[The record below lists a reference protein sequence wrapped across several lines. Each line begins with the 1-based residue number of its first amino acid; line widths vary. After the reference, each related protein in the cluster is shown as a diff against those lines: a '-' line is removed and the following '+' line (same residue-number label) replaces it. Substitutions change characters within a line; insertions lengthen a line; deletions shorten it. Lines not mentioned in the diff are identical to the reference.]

1 VPADLGKLSSAPLS
15 GKIRIRC
22 VDSQGAAALTDEI
35 DAPYYADWV
44 QSAVTLKCQGFGDK
58 VRVTDAYVFPYN
70 GVNGLALDL
79 DFRAL
84 GTDPGQFSIISSNVT
99 ALQASGTLV
108 YTSTTTQPYSTNIFY
123 EPVPAEMLRTFE
135 TKP

>member
-1 VPADLGKLSSAPLS
+1 MTLSCP
-15 GKIRIRC
+15 
-22 VDSQGAAALTDEI
+22 
-35 DAPYYADWV
+35 
-44 QSAVTLKCQGFGDK
+44 GFGEK
-58 VRVTDAYVFPYN
+58 VRVTDPSLFPYN

-84 GTDPGQFSIISSNVT
+84 GADPGQFSIISSSVT

-123 EPVPAEMLRTFE
+123 EPVPADMLRTFE
-135 TKP
+135 TTP